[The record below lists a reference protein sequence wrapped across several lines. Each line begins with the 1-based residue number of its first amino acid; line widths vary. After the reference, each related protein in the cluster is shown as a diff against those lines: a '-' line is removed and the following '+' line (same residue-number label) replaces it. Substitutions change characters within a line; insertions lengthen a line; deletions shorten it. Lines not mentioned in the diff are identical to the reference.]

1 MRFSCRWSILEIFII
16 NSFPVFTVWSKIS
29 ESLTPV
35 HFFFWHFRIG
45 CRMYKVVVY
54 SFFRKKCLLIRVFHL
69 PKYLAKGYVKNI
81 HPKHTINFSK
91 NKESF
96 RIIIQ
101 MPAVWILYLERFC
114 RFIRIHVWLK
124 NDLYSG
130 KNCPMCFF
138 VYTQLKGIIHQS
150 DFYMK
155 GN

>member
-69 PKYLAKGYVKNI
+69 PKYIAKGYVKNI
-81 HPKHTINFSK
+81 FPKHTINFSK

-96 RIIIQ
+96 GIIIQ
-101 MPAVWILYLERFC
+101 MPGVWILHRVRFC
-114 RFIRIHVWLK
+114 RFICIHVWLK

-130 KNCPMCFF
+130 KNFQLGFF
-138 VYTQLKGIIHQS
+138 VYMQQKGIIYRS
-150 DFYMK
+150 DFDI
-155 GN
+155 NRN